1 VLVASSGAEAARL
14 CEHPGVRPRLLLSDL
29 VMPGESGPSLAR
41 RLRERNPRLAV
52 LFMSGYAEEAVGGD
66 ARTIEAAEFIPKP
79 FSPDDLLARVR
90 ELLNRGD

>member
-1 VLVASSGAEAARL
+1 
-14 CEHPGVRPRLLLSDL
+14 LLLSDL

-66 ARTIEAAEFIPKP
+66 ARMIEAAEFIAKP

-90 ELLNRGD
+90 ELLNRED